1 MQILDLCVVSV
12 ASGNFATTCVEESS
26 SIVSKTAE
34 IFAMFEM
41 MREGAS
47 MRKAVSVD
55 EAWTNRRNK
64 TKKKTR

>member
-34 IFAMFEM
+34 IFAMFDM

-47 MRKAVSVD
+47 MREAVSVD
-55 EAWTNRRNK
+55 EAWTNLPKQN
-64 TKKKTR
+64 KKTR

>member
-1 MQILDLCVVSV
+1 MQILDLCVVSA

-34 IFAMFEM
+34 IFAMFEL

-47 MRKAVSVD
+47 MREAVSVD
-55 EAWTNRRNK
+55 EAWTNLPKQN
-64 TKKKTR
+64 KKTR